1 MPFFSPFQK
10 FFRAAILA
18 RKRRGTMF
26 ELFKK
31 TIWLGAGLAVM
42 TTEKIE
48 EAVAEIIK
56 KGQLSEKEGKELM
69 ADLVEQSKNAKR
81 KLAEKVEKIIN
92 HTLQKMNIPNRK
104 EMEELRARV
113 ARLEK
118 GTEKKE

>member
-1 MPFFSPFQK
+1 
-10 FFRAAILA
+10 
-18 RKRRGTMF
+18 MF

-48 EAVAEIIK
+48 EAVTEIIK

-113 ARLEK
+113 EQLEK
-118 GTEKKE
+118 GTKKKE

>member
-1 MPFFSPFQK
+1 
-10 FFRAAILA
+10 
-18 RKRRGTMF
+18 MF

-48 EAVAEIIK
+48 DAVAEIIK

-92 HTLQKMNIPNRK
+92 HTLQKMNIPSRK

-118 GTEKKE
+118 GAEKKE

>member
-1 MPFFSPFQK
+1 
-10 FFRAAILA
+10 
-18 RKRRGTMF
+18 MF

-69 ADLVEQSKNAKR
+69 ADLVEQSKKAKR

-92 HTLQKMNIPNRK
+92 HTLQKMNIPSQK
-104 EMEELRARV
+104 EMEDLRARV
-113 ARLEK
+113 ERLEK
-118 GTEKKE
+118 EAEKKE

>member
-1 MPFFSPFQK
+1 
-10 FFRAAILA
+10 
-18 RKRRGTMF
+18 MF

-69 ADLVEQSKNAKR
+69 ADLVEQSKKAKR

-92 HTLQKMNIPNRK
+92 HTLQKMNIPSRK

-118 GTEKKE
+118 GAKKEE

>member
-1 MPFFSPFQK
+1 
-10 FFRAAILA
+10 
-18 RKRRGTMF
+18 MF

-69 ADLVEQSKNAKR
+69 ADLVEQSKKAKR
-81 KLAEKVEKIIN
+81 KLAEKVEKIID
-92 HTLQKMNIPNRK
+92 HTLQKMNIPSRK

>member
-1 MPFFSPFQK
+1 
-10 FFRAAILA
+10 
-18 RKRRGTMF
+18 MF

-69 ADLVEQSKNAKR
+69 ADLVEQSKKAKR

-118 GTEKKE
+118 GTKKKE